1 MTQGGR
7 RCKAA
12 AYGTQ
17 RQTLALK
24 GGAQNGRRLTLALKG
39 GAQNGRRRAEPRER
53 TERETAGGTAGR
65 NREQRGN
72 DVTDSLGQTRKG
84 AEQRKR

>member
-17 RQTLALK
+17 RLILALK
-24 GGAQNGRRLTLALKG
+24 GGTQNGRRLTLALKG
-39 GAQNGRRRAEPRER
+39 GAQNGGKQLDAAERKR
-53 TERETAGGTAGR
+53 KRNGGR
-65 NREQRGN
+65 NRGKEQR
-72 DVTDSLGQTRKG
+72 T
-84 AEQRKR
+84 

>member
-17 RQTLALK
+17 RLTFALK
-24 GGAQNGRRLTLALKG
+24 GGAQNGGKQLDA
-39 GAQNGRRRAEPRER
+39 
-53 TERETAGGTAGR
+53 AGR
-65 NREQRGN
+65 NRKRNGGRNRGKEQR
-72 DVTDSLGQTRKG
+72 T
-84 AEQRKR
+84 